1 MPATTPG
8 SAAPNPAAEADARRW
23 LRQAECD
30 IEAGEHSRDG
40 GFHAVACFLAQ
51 QAAEKSVAAYLIAR
65 GAERVWGHA
74 LADLCEDAMALDPTF
89 DVIKSVAILLDK
101 HFLGARYPSALP
113 GGVPHD
119 AYDELD
125 SQRAL
130 EIARDAREFVLRR
143 LSDLAGENQSGGEI
157 KGEAGRR

>member
-1 MPATTPG
+1 MSEG
-8 SAAPNPAAEADARRW
+8 SANAAAEAEAARW
-23 LRQAECD
+23 LRQAERD
-30 IEAGEHSRDG
+30 LEAGEHNRVG

-51 QAAEKSVAAYLIAR
+51 QGAEKSLTAYLVAR

-74 LADLCEDAMALDPTF
+74 LADLCEDAMALDASF
-89 DVIKSVAILLDK
+89 DVIKSVALLLDK

-119 AYDELD
+119 AYDDVD

-130 EIARDAREFVLRR
+130 EIGRDVREFVLRR
-143 LSDLAGENQSGGEI
+143 LAGEGE
-157 KGEAGRR
+157 RR

>member
-1 MPATTPG
+1 MPE
-8 SAAPNPAAEADARRW
+8 SAAPSPAAAADARRW
-23 LRQAECD
+23 LRQAELD
-30 IEAGEHSRDG
+30 LEAGEHSRGG
-40 GFHAVACFLAQ
+40 GFHAAACFLAQ

-113 GGVPHD
+113 GGVPGE

-130 EIARDAREFVLRR
+130 EIARDVREFVLRR
-143 LSDLAGENQSGGEI
+143 LAELAGETSS
-157 KGEAGRR
+157 EAGRR

>member
-1 MPATTPG
+1 
-8 SAAPNPAAEADARRW
+8 
-23 LRQAECD
+23 
-30 IEAGEHSRDG
+30 
-40 GFHAVACFLAQ
+40 
-51 QAAEKSVAAYLIAR
+51 
-65 GAERVWGHA
+65 
-74 LADLCEDAMALDPTF
+74 MALDPTF

-130 EIARDAREFVLRR
+130 EIARDVREFVLRR
-143 LSDLAGENQSGGEI
+143 LAELAGETSS
-157 KGEAGRR
+157 EAGRR